1 MKAKTT
7 LHFYAKSTKANAT
20 GLFPIYVRLTV
31 EGKRFEYSTKK
42 FIEPSKW
49 SNELSRMRG
58 NSEEARSI
66 NSLLDFTKNQINEI
80 QFELLKDNITLN
92 IEEFKNRL
100 LGTKVRERMLIPIF
114 KEHNSKIKELL
125 GIEYAP
131 GTLERYET
139 SLKHTSNFLFWKYNI
154 TDINIDKIDHA
165 FITDYEFYL
174 RTVRKCANN
183 TAVKYIKNFN
193 KIIKL
198 CLANDWLDKN
208 PFANYKS
215 KVKEVERVYLS
226 EVEIQNIIN
235 KDFKTER
242 LSLVRDIFLFSC
254 FTGLAYIDV
263 KNLTKSHI
271 SIGIDGEKWIFT
283 HRQKTETASKIPVL
297 PVTQMIINKYADQIY
312 QSKFPD
318 HKNYGDITT
327 INASELPDFDLL
339 VGGFPCQSFSIA
351 GKRKGFEDTRGTL
364 FFDLARILQA
374 KQPKLFIFEN
384 VKGLLSHDNGQTFKT
399 IITTLVELG
408 YDCQWQVLNSKN
420 YGVPQNRERVFIV
433 GHLGGFGGRQ
443 VFPIGKNAGIFIE
456 TNKTK
461 KTQPQTKIATTV
473 RPNMGTKADDTY
485 IVQVADY
492 RYDEGLRIRKKF
504 ISPCLTST
512 HKENGF
518 SAKPLIIN
526 SFIQAIKYGQNN
538 SDRNGN
544 VSDDMFTLKAGGSN
558 AGITDGIKIR
568 RLTPTE
574 CERLQGFPDGWTDVR
589 TNTPDSPRYKA
600 IGNSMAVPCMRW
612 LGKRIQR
619 VI

>member
-31 EGKRFEYSTKK
+31 EGKRFEYSSKK

-49 SNELSRMRG
+49 SNELSRMKG

-226 EVEIQNIIN
+226 EEEIQSIIN

-271 SIGIDGEKWIFT
+271 SIGIDGDKWIFT
-283 HRQKTETASKIPVL
+283 HRQKTETASKIPIL
-297 PVTQMIINKYADQIY
+297 PVAQMIIDKYADHP
-312 QSKFPD
+312 QSVNEDKLLPILSNQ
-318 HKNYGDITT
+318 KM
-327 INASELPDFDLL
+327 NAYLKEIAAVCEIEKELTFH
-339 VGGFPCQSFSIA
+339 IA
-351 GKRKGFEDTRGTL
+351 R
-364 FFDLARILQA
+364 
-374 KQPKLFIFEN
+374 
-384 VKGLLSHDNGQTFKT
+384 HTF
-399 IITTLVELG
+399 
-408 YDCQWQVLNSKN
+408 
-420 YGVPQNRERVFIV
+420 
-433 GHLGGFGGRQ
+433 
-443 VFPIGKNAGIFIE
+443 
-456 TNKTK
+456 
-461 KTQPQTKIATTV
+461 ATTV
-473 RPNMGTKADDTY
+473 TLTNGVPIESVSKMLGHKN
-485 IVQVADY
+485 
-492 RYDEGLRIRKKF
+492 LRTTQHYAKVLDKKVSEDMKILKDKF
-504 ISPCLTST
+504 LPLSTLSKTS
-512 HKENGF
+512 
-518 SAKPLIIN
+518 
-526 SFIQAIKYGQNN
+526 
-538 SDRNGN
+538 
-544 VSDDMFTLKAGGSN
+544 
-558 AGITDGIKIR
+558 
-568 RLTPTE
+568 
-574 CERLQGFPDGWTDVR
+574 
-589 TNTPDSPRYKA
+589 
-600 IGNSMAVPCMRW
+600 
-612 LGKRIQR
+612 
-619 VI
+619 